1 MTERSA
7 IENTTLPISENSRE
21 IVAKMKNHNLL
32 ALGKGEN
39 DMNNKDIYLLA
50 VAMGLDNPTE
60 QMIKPESWTRVVNFS
75 EKDKALIISALLGT
89 AGSTDEI
96 EEYCDLNNAISY
108 CKKFTDAGFEEID
121 RIAADVKYN
130 PELLVRKMLN
140 YVDEIYDDVVGNLLD
155 KDETI

>member
-1 MTERSA
+1 MIHRRRRRINQKKRNKLYQVCCYKSCYNFTQS
-7 IENTTLPISENSRE
+7 
-21 IVAKMKNHNLL
+21 
-32 ALGKGEN
+32 LG
-39 DMNNKDIYLLA
+39 NKDIYLLA

-96 EEYCDLNNAISY
+96 EEYCDLNNAFSY

-140 YVDEIYDDVVGNLLD
+140 YVDEIYDDVVGKLLD